1 MFLESR
7 THTGYYKINMHVK
20 TVVEITNDKRARSAN
35 LTNYM

>member
-7 THTGYYKINMHVK
+7 THTGYYKINIHVK
-20 TVVEITNDKRARSAN
+20 TVVEITTDKWAKSGN